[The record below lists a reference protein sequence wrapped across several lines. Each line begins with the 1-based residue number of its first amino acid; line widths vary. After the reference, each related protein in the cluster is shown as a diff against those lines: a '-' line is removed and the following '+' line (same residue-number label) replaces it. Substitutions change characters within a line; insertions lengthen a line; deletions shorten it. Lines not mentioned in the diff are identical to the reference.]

1 MPIVALSLEG
11 VALQVGEAFGAL
23 EERLSPEGARAFLA
37 ELGVQFP
44 AEVDQN
50 AAIQSALASASSAA
64 GQVAA
69 RAADL
74 RAAADGG
81 SADAVVIATA
91 ADVVRLLG
99 EAIPA
104 LNGVRAAFLS
114 NSSGL
119 GLPSALVETFAAELT
134 TRILHHSVMLF
145 AEGKVFRLVNVLGL
159 FGIVR
164 RLELPTIG
172 DVDLPPPLFT
182 RRALRLG
189 DLAAFLASPV
199 EVLRDLYGFGGA
211 DFGDLDAPDARSGL
225 DLLVALTSF
234 LRPLGYSPTFEFDA
248 NGLPTLESFLFALA
262 ISRRLATPGIEIRTK
277 VELPEVTGFED
288 ELLPGWQARSSVTG
302 AWPVGTR
309 LSLEGAGDV
318 RAALPD
324 GAPVSGALLF
334 DIRGIDPDGGR
345 LRLLGQTGSSVLE
358 AGSISIGASLA
369 MSPHASGVGLGTPL
383 LRLALNDGR
392 AVIGLSEGDGF
403 LKALT
408 AETRVEAGFE
418 LAATVDLVNGLRF
431 EIGGLA
437 VQLPLHA
444 SFGGVGIEGLR
455 IAIPIDLA
463 DANLP
468 IEFTTTLR
476 ATLGPFSMVVEE
488 VGLALALGF
497 DGPELNLGV
506 VNVVP
511 SFRFPNGIGAA
522 IDGGAVSGGGFL
534 SREELTGRY
543 AGALELRVFSIG
555 VKAFGLLDTKF
566 PDGSEGVSFVVLIIA
581 EFTPIQ
587 LGFGFTLLGV
597 GGLLGLNRSFN
608 AQAMGD
614 AVRTGAL
621 DHLLF
626 PRNPVQDA
634 PAIIHDLLTVF
645 PASRGH
651 HIFGPLGKF
660 GWGTPTLISAD
671 LGVVLEFPGPRLALL
686 GVARMQLPSPEAAL
700 LRLQM
705 ALAGVLDFPAKTLA
719 VDAGLFESSVVGFPV
734 SGDMAFRLGFGNKAK
749 FLLSVGGFNPSFDAP
764 PGVPELR
771 RASVDLGVNGNP
783 SLTASG
789 YFALTSNTAQIGA
802 KVELRA
808 SGAGVRLHGHLG
820 FDALFVF
827 APFSFVASFSAGMR
841 VSFHGAGLGVT
852 LRGSLSG
859 PSPWHIK
866 GKVCVSVLW
875 WDACLSVD
883 HKFGRREPAALPEMD
898 PWVGTPEG
906 TDARIAVIGLAEAIA
921 DARNWSGSNPP
932 AGFGVV
938 SLAASSTAT
947 TTPIDPLGAA
957 TLRQKVV
964 PLETEIEK
972 FGEYRP
978 VGHTGFE
985 RSLVTIN
992 GEAVADN
999 EIEAV
1004 EDDFAPA
1011 HFFDFDDADKLSME
1025 SYVPMEAGFSINAN
1039 RVDIGSDGSQVMA
1052 YKTEFITAEGEK
1064 FEDPTTYI
1072 PTQAQLRQMLK
1083 RCASALGGIRR
1094 AGPRKYIVPN
1104 RPKKVTLGPKRYV
1117 VVDACTSL
1125 RNTAITGTG
1134 VTQIQALLKLRKH
1147 VAANPADRTRF
1158 AVAPVHAEL

>member
-1 MPIVALSLEG
+1 MDKNFQQTV
-11 VALQVGEAFGAL
+11 
-23 EERLSPEGARAFLA
+23 LA
-37 ELGVQFP
+37 ELQLLLQPLANAAESEDLRNDLLRALGWDVDRVDGFP
-44 AEVDQN
+44 AASFVT
-50 AAIQSALASASSAA
+50 ALSEFAA
-64 GQVAA
+64 GYQ
-69 RAADL
+69 
-74 RAAADGG
+74 
-81 SADAVVIATA
+81 
-91 ADVVRLLG
+91 
-99 EAIPA
+99 
-104 LNGVRAAFLS
+104 
-114 NSSGL
+114 GL
-119 GLPSALVETFAAELT
+119 AALVETPPEGLKGLADTLLTTEHIVLGAIALGRVFDGAGSTAPEGFEQLGKELIDHLTVTYLETHHPFAFHLLYLLTVVDDVPPSIAAGSDGTLVRRPVRRTGLRLAQIPSLLNDPVGTLKDEYGLADGITDANASADKLFPRLLFFVEQAGAQGTYGINPNLQVDFDVGEAGAEFAAHTLT
-134 TRILHHSVMLF
+134 VFFPLPDDGDTRT
-145 AEGKVFRLVNVLGL
+145 LGTGT
-159 FGIVR
+159 GIT
-164 RLELPTIG
+164 LSS
-172 DVDLPPPLFT
+172 DL
-182 RRALRLG
+182 G
-189 DLAAFLASPV
+189 V
-199 EVLRDLYGFGGA
+199 V
-211 DFGDLDAPDARSGL
+211 
-225 DLLVALTSF
+225 
-234 LRPLGYSPTFEFDA
+234 LRPLGTFDFTQVFGRWRSTLHALVQAEGIAIDSDGVLIPAGAAGGIKGELEVARLREPDA
-248 NGLPTLESFLFALA
+248 EGRPLSFLVG
-262 ISRRLATPGIEIRTK
+262 SAT
-277 VELPEVTGFED
+277 
-288 ELLPGWQARSSVTG
+288 
-302 AWPVGTR
+302 GTR
-309 LSLEGAGDV
+309 LEVGAFAVTLHANLAPDALDFGFQSEV
-318 RAALPD
+318 RRAAF
-324 GAPVSGALLF
+324 V
-334 DIRGIDPDGGR
+334 
-345 LRLLGQTGSSVLE
+345 
-358 AGSISIGASLA
+358 ISNG
-369 MSPHASGVGLGTPL
+369 
-383 LRLALNDGR
+383 D
-392 AVIGLSEGDGF
+392 GDGF
-403 LKALT
+403 LKHVLP
-408 AETRVEAGFE
+408 AEIPIEFDLAIGWSKLRGLHFSIGAGLNIVLPVHVSLGGVLDIESIE
-418 LAATVDLVNGLRF
+418 LGVRTDGETVDLITTATFTAHIGSVIDAIAQETGLKGQLTF
-431 EIGGLA
+431 PEETGNLGPLNVGLGF
-437 VQLPLHA
+437 QLP
-444 SFGGVGIEGLR
+444 R
-455 IAIPIDLA
+455 
-463 DANLP
+463 
-468 IEFTTTLR
+468 
-476 ATLGPFSMVVEE
+476 
-488 VGLALALGF
+488 
-497 DGPELNLGV
+497 
-506 VNVVP
+506 
-511 SFRFPNGIGAA
+511 GIGV
-522 IDGGAVSGGGFL
+522 AVHAGPVTGGGFIFL
-534 SREELTGRY
+534 DPEVGRY
-543 AGALELRVFSIG
+543 SGALELSVFEVG
-555 VKAFGLLDTKF
+555 VKAFGIVDTIF
-566 PDGSEGVSFVVLIIA
+566 PDGTEGFSFIIVISA

-587 LGFGFTLLGV
+587 LGFGFTLMGV
-597 GGLLGLNRSFN
+597 GGLIGVDRTLDAEALG
-608 AQAMGD
+608 AV
-614 AVRTGAL
+614 VRTGAL
-621 DHLLF
+621 AHLLF
-626 PRNPVQDA
+626 PRNPVADA
-634 PAIIHDLLTVF
+634 PAILHDLGTVF
-645 PASRGH
+645 PPARGH
-651 HIFGPLGKF
+651 IVVGPMAKF

-671 LGVVLEFPGPRLALL
+671 LGIVLEFPGPRLALL

-808 SGAGVRLHGHLG
+808 SGAGIRLHGHLG

-978 VGHTGFE
+978 VGHTRFE

-1011 HFFDFDDADKLSME
+1011 HFFDFDGADKLSME

-1083 RCASALGGIRR
+1083 RSASALGGIRR

-1158 AVAPVHAEL
+1158 AIAPVHAEL